1 MAIELNGL
9 SSNQT
14 TAARSKT
21 ADQSN
26 AVATKNGKPNAAPT
40 QADTVRLSDAVQA
53 IQSANRQIDDT
64 SDFNAERVAEIKSAM
79 ADGSFSINAE
89 RVADKMLQFEKLF
102 S

>member
-14 TAARSKT
+14 TATR
-21 ADQSN
+21 
-26 AVATKNGKPNAAPT
+26 GKPAEQSGVTAEKKGNAAAPV
-40 QADTVRLSDAVQA
+40 QADTVRLSDTVQA
-53 IQSANRQIDDT
+53 LQAANRQSDQS
-64 SDFNAERVAEIKSAM
+64 SDFNADRVAEIKA
-79 ADGSFSINAE
+79 AIAEGSYSINPE

>member
-14 TAARSKT
+14 AAARSKT
-21 ADQSN
+21 ADQGST
-26 AVATKNGKPNAAPT
+26 VANKSGGPNTAPS

-53 IQSANRQIDDT
+53 IQSANRQIDDAG
-64 SDFNAERVAEIKSAM
+64 DFNAERVAEIKSAL
-79 ADGSFSINAE
+79 ADGSFSINTE

>member
-14 TAARSKT
+14 TAARNKT
-21 ADQSN
+21 AEQNNATTTQRGNANATAPQS
-26 AVATKNGKPNAAPT
+26 
-40 QADTVRLSDAVQA
+40 DTVRLSDAVQA
-53 IQSANRQIDDT
+53 LQSANRQIDDT
-64 SDFNAERVAEIKSAM
+64 SDFNAERVAEIKAAM
-79 ADGSFSINAE
+79 ADGSFSIDAE